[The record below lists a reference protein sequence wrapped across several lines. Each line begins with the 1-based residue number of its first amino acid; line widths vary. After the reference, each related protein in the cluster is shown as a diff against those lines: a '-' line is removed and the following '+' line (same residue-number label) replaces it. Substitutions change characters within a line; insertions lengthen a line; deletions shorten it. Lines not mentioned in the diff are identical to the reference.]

1 MKMII
6 LMTVNIVKSSLPLGR
21 EKGERGREKVLVFSL
36 SPPLYLYRGKRERER
51 KTGKIIDKTD
61 FYKS

>member
-1 MKMII
+1 MKKMRI
-6 LMTVNIVKSSLPLGR
+6 LTIADIKNFSLPLGR

-51 KTGKIIDKTD
+51 KTGKIIDNRVFIK
-61 FYKS
+61 

>member
-1 MKMII
+1 MRI
-6 LMTVNIVKSSLPLGR
+6 LTTVNIKKFSLPLGR

-51 KTGKIIDKTD
+51 KTGKIIDNRVFIK
-61 FYKS
+61 